1 MERNITNGTGALK
14 NHDAMEKQADFLVH
28 IKRLV
33 SIIPTSP
40 FAFAKQEMLA
50 EFSTATKSGSHN
62 GEG

>member
-1 MERNITNGTGALK
+1 
-14 NHDAMEKQADFLVH
+14 MEKQTDFLVH
-28 IKRLV
+28 IKHLV

-40 FAFAKQEMLA
+40 FAIQEALA